1 MFKFNSDKTLLKPS
15 ELIKNL
21 SISKAQFY
29 RFINKWILKGI
40 TLEEM
45 GKVKVGRLVLWN
57 GQQFLDCLIK
67 YENETT
73 PKYDYEIKDKK
84 LATLI
89 VSKYDSRQTNT

>member
-1 MFKFNSDKTLLKPS
+1 
-15 ELIKNL
+15 
-21 SISKAQFY
+21 
-29 RFINKWILKGI
+29 
-40 TLEEM
+40 M

>member
-1 MFKFNSDKTLLKPS
+1 MLKFNSDKTLLKPS

-40 TLEEM
+40 ALEEM

-57 GQQFLDCLIK
+57 GQQFLDCIYVPGVQL
-67 YENETT
+67 
-73 PKYDYEIKDKK
+73 
-84 LATLI
+84 
-89 VSKYDSRQTNT
+89 